1 MKHIL
6 SPILLSLFLTACGG
20 GSSAPTSVE
29 SNIPATLYDTSYKNF
44 KLNGTDSLRYPNYQ
58 LRWKWGNP
66 AVGFGD
72 FLKAGELGV
81 FVAYTNY
88 EPSTPLSQI
97 QADPS
102 NYASEYIF
110 YTVNQDKSL
119 TKSISMKGCL
129 NPRKAVVADF
139 NKDGIADIFVAC
151 HGYDN
156 FPAPGEKN
164 QLVLSNGRGK
174 YTVTDIG
181 DVGFNHGASAADIN
195 NDGYPDIVISNGSNI
210 IFYINQQNGTFI
222 TDNSRTTN
230 LNLPYTAYYNIELID
245 VDNDGKIDIVTGGH
259 EHENA
264 ITKIIYANSDGTH
277 GSRVLNIPSIQAKG
291 VVNDFTLVGNILY
304 VNRTSDSTDSLGWY
318 RGLTIQSYNLTTG
331 ISSVVADVSGNWV
344 PWLLPKTKNNQPGTG
359 PFDSTAFFQ

>member
-6 SPILLSLFLTACGG
+6 SSILLSLFLTACGG
-20 GSSAPTSVE
+20 GSSVPTSVE

-139 NKDGIADIFVAC
+139 NKDGIADVFVAC

-164 QLVLSNGRGK
+164 QL
-174 YTVTDIG
+174 
-181 DVGFNHGASAADIN
+181 NHGASAADIN

-331 ISSVVADVSGNWV
+331 ISSVVADVSGNS
-344 PWLLPKTKNNQPGTG
+344 GTG

>member
-6 SPILLSLFLTACGG
+6 SSILLSLFLTACGG
-20 GSSAPTSVE
+20 GSSVPTSVE

-139 NKDGIADIFVAC
+139 NKDGIADLVPLILIMMAIPILLSLTALILFFTST
-151 HGYDN
+151 N
-156 FPAPGEKN
+156 KM
-164 QLVLSNGRGK
+164 VLS
-174 YTVTDIG
+174 
-181 DVGFNHGASAADIN
+181 SL
-195 NDGYPDIVISNGSNI
+195 I
-210 IFYINQQNGTFI
+210 IAEQQT
-222 TDNSRTTN
+222 
-230 LNLPYTAYYNIELID
+230 
-245 VDNDGKIDIVTGGH
+245 
-259 EHENA
+259 
-264 ITKIIYANSDGTH
+264 
-277 GSRVLNIPSIQAKG
+277 
-291 VVNDFTLVGNILY
+291 
-304 VNRTSDSTDSLGWY
+304 
-318 RGLTIQSYNLTTG
+318 
-331 ISSVVADVSGNWV
+331 
-344 PWLLPKTKNNQPGTG
+344 
-359 PFDSTAFFQ
+359 